1 MENIPA
7 GIVVEDE
14 NRTILL
20 TNRRFCKIFT
30 IPTPPEALVGSD
42 CSRAAEEVKRLLADP
57 EQFPAR
63 IAEIVTR
70 RQTVIGEEIVFADG
84 RIFERD
90 YIPIFA
96 EDKRFVGHMWQYRD
110 ITERKRYEEKLKY
123 LSLHDQLTGLYNRA
137 FFEEE
142 LNRLSDSREYPIAMI
157 SADLDDLKLINDTTG
172 HQKGDQ
178 MLKAAAEV
186 LKQSLRS
193 SDILARVGGDEFV
206 VILPRTDKKV
216 GEDIIERLKENVTC
230 YNREHAGLSLGF
242 SMGVAT
248 AEDSST
254 PLTELF
260 RQADDLMYQDKL
272 QRSAGSRERLI
283 DTFFATPHAE
293 TDKDD
298 RDRALRMAG
307 MCQKLGV
314 KAGLST
320 RQLSNLVLLCR
331 VHTLGKVAIPHRI
344 LVEEG
349 PLTEKE
355 YEIVCQHPQKGY
367 EIAKTSPVLKE
378 TAELILKYHER
389 WDGNGYPLGLKGEEI
404 PVECRILAIVDA
416 FCAMT
421 SDRPHRRAVRKADAV
436 AELKRCAGTQFDPAL
451 VEVFLSVLA
460 EEM

>member
-7 GIVVEDE
+7 GIVMEDE

-20 TNRRFCKIFT
+20 TNRLFCKIFS
-30 IPTPPEALVGSD
+30 IPRSPEALVGSD

-63 IAEIVTR
+63 ITEIVAR
-70 RQTVIGEEIVFADG
+70 RQTVVGEEIGFADG

-96 EDKRFVGHMWQYRD
+96 EDKRFLGHMWQYRD
-110 ITERKRYEEKLKY
+110 ITERKRYEEKLEY

-142 LNRLSDSREYPIAMI
+142 LNRLSGAREYPITMI
-157 SADLDDLKLINDTTG
+157 SADLDDLKLINDTMG

-178 MLKAAAEV
+178 MLQAAAEV

-193 SDILARVGGDEFV
+193 SDILARVGGDEFMG
-206 VILPRTDKKV
+206 ILPRTDKKV
-216 GEDIIERLKENVTC
+216 GEDIIERIKEHVAC

-242 SMGVAT
+242 SMGAAT
-248 AEDSST
+248 AENSDT
-254 PLTELF
+254 PLTELI
-260 RQADDLMYQDKL
+260 RQADDLMYQNKL
-272 QRSAGSRERLI
+272 QRSAGSRERLLG
-283 DTFFATPHAE
+283 TVLAAHAE

-298 RDRALRMAG
+298 RGGALRMAR
-307 MCQKLGV
+307 MCRKLGV
-314 KAGLST
+314 KAELST
-320 RQLSNLVLLCR
+320 RQLSNLILLCR
-331 VHTLGKVAIPHRI
+331 VHDLVKVAIPHRI

-355 YEIVCQHPQKGY
+355 YEIVCQHHQKGY
-367 EIAKTSPVLKE
+367 EIAKISPVLKE
-378 TAELILKYHER
+378 TAALILKHHER

-404 PVECRILAIVDA
+404 PIECRILAIVDA
-416 FCAMT
+416 YCAMT
-421 SDRPHRRAVRKADAV
+421 SNRPHRRGVRKADAV

-451 VEVFLSVLA
+451 VEVFLSMLA